1 MICIHTISNHS
12 RAALRF
18 QGRNYARSE
27 AWHLVL
33 DSSSVMIGSLSRKLE
48 LADDLLLLVLF
59 VEASSTGMTRDHRSE
74 CRAAAPSSRSD
85 VSAKVALDLIE
96 VHGSHPPYSSSSF
109 VNYLAKCLFII
120 YWGLSPPNQ
129 TDFGPAH
136 MDPLVPNGILR
147 SRHAECTYDLARHGG
162 GGVGGGDIFGF

>member
-1 MICIHTISNHS
+1 M
-12 RAALRF
+12 
-18 QGRNYARSE
+18 
-27 AWHLVL
+27 L

-96 VHGSHPPYSSSSF
+96 VRRLACSSF
-109 VNYLAKCLFII
+109 RVVNYLAKCLFII
-120 YWGLSPPNQ
+120 YWGLSPP
-129 TDFGPAH
+129 
-136 MDPLVPNGILR
+136 DPPI
-147 SRHAECTYDLARHGG
+147 
-162 GGVGGGDIFGF
+162 